1 MEGVHASD
9 HDVKVTVHRETSTND
24 PPATEEYI
32 FGEDD
37 EVIFLGS
44 VAGANSRLSCEEVLP
59 PVKCEEPS
67 TSEPE
72 QETEQGNMPVSVIC
86 SNAHSR

>member
-1 MEGVHASD
+1 
-9 HDVKVTVHRETSTND
+9 
-24 PPATEEYI
+24 
-32 FGEDD
+32 
-37 EVIFLGS
+37 
-44 VAGANSRLSCEEVLP
+44 LSCEEVLP

-86 SNAHSR
+86 SNASR